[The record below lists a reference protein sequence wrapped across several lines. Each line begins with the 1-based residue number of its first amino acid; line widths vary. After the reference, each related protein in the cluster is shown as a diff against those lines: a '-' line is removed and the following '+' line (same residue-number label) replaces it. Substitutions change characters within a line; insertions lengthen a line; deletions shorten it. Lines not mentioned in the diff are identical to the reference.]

1 MSTNALSNVPL
12 FANLDETELSLIA
25 SRAVTRT
32 YPRNSVLINEG
43 DQTDSLY
50 VILSGQVK
58 VYAGDEDGR
67 ELLLTLLGPNEYF
80 GELAIIDEEPRSAS
94 VMTTEPCKLAI
105 ISKEDFLHCLAT
117 HPAIAINVLKVLARR
132 LRQQTE
138 NTKSLALMGV
148 YERVAKTLLEQAIPL
163 GNEQVVEGLTQKHLA
178 AMVGASREM
187 ISLVFKELKAGGYVT
202 VQRGRVIIHKKLPA
216 KW

>member
-1 MSTNALSNVPL
+1 MSTNALSTVPL
-12 FANLDETELSLIA
+12 FTNLTDSELELIG
-25 SRAVTRT
+25 SRTVTRA
-32 YPRNSVLINEG
+32 YPKNSVLINEG

-58 VYAGDEDGR
+58 VYSGDEEGR
-67 ELLLTLLGPNEYF
+67 ELLLALLGPGEYF

-94 VMTTEPCKLAI
+94 VMTTESCKLAI
-105 ISKEDFLHCLAT
+105 ISKEDFLHCLTA
-117 HPAIAINVLKVLARR
+117 HPAIAVNVLKVLARR

-148 YERVAKTLLEQAIPL
+148 YERVAKTLLEMATPQ
-163 GNEQVVEGLTQKHLA
+163 GDEQVVDGLTQKRLA

-187 ISLVFKELKAGGYVT
+187 ISLVFKELKMGGYVT